1 MKTTDKT
8 SDMKKSVID
17 DFGGAPLTSE
27 QRAAVEEHGRV
38 LVTASAG
45 SGKTSTM
52 IKKIISEIEHGTALS
67 RMLVLVYNEAAA
79 NEIKEK
85 LHDALFKA
93 ACLSDGERREEFRRD
108 LDELAFAKISTI
120 HAFCRGLIKDNFE
133 KLGVSPVFDLLSD
146 DQAAQYAD
154 AALDKIFTQYA
165 EEDDPIFDELAD
177 ILSRGRKEE
186 GFRATVKKIYSVY
199 QIQPDGAAFLTRARE
214 NYEGVSQGHYAEVLV
229 RRAHRV
235 FADGL
240 AELEKV
246 QPLLEVEAKRAY
258 AERCGIC
265 ADICRRGLAGGF
277 EDILALA
284 CAEPEFPSLSRGPRT
299 PLVNPDAAKISETV
313 KSAVDAMLETY
324 WQPLADMRSVEE
336 GHAQNRAYVDKLLEI
351 VERFDKEYSQAK
363 LADNVLTFNDLER
376 YAAQLISTSPEA
388 AGEFDAV
395 FVDEYQDV
403 NPVQEFII
411 SSVARD
417 NVFMVGDVKQC
428 IYAFRLADPDIFLKK
443 QKAYQ
448 AGNEGK
454 FLSFSRNFRSNNTIL
469 EFVNSVFD
477 TEMTENTVGV
487 DYLKDGRFTVGD
499 NESTEERKT
508 RRKREAG
515 SVRLHFIAVNN
526 GNRRY
531 SPDEGDFIAQEIKRL
546 VGSAKTG
553 DRLMRYSD
561 CAVLFRNRTSG
572 QRIVAR
578 LQAVGIPVDDG
589 TLRKEKSAPESD
601 IINFLT
607 VLDNPRQDIPLAGF
621 MLSYFGGFDENEMT
635 LIAADVGEDECFYD
649 AVLRTAEKADALGKK
664 TADMLKMLDEYRLK
678 ASFKSVPELMQGIV
692 SDFSYDAY
700 MSLEGEGMAAGV
712 LSFISSVAGCEEG
725 CGISKFLAAYNR
737 REKDEERR
745 SAGGDRV
752 IASTFHGYKGL
763 ESPVVFVAGL
773 HPIKN
778 DRSGADKTV
787 VLADNHGGIGMKFY
801 RRDKR
806 TCRTTLSEKAVKLAK
821 EIQDAKEE
829 MRLFYVALTRA
840 KQYLYITGVAGATRL
855 ETFGKVPET
864 GGASLPYG
872 FLSDAAYR
880 GTLDVLP
887 EIVPENEE
895 RETAVASTA
904 LPVLDNAREE
914 DVKSI
919 SDAMDFVYPHARSTS
934 LAMKYSVS
942 ALDGGSDEATMS
954 VFADKAD
961 EGTLYHRVMEA
972 IDYEKRGVQGVREE
986 FARFVEEG
994 IMTADELA
1002 RVDEN
1007 AIARCLDSPLME
1019 KARKGKCLR
1028 EQSFLMYV
1036 PASEL
1041 GQGDTSDKILVQG
1054 VVDLIIDGEERIIV
1068 DFKNSALRSAE
1079 AREKYKNQLYLY
1091 KNAVEHALFDKVDR
1105 LFLYSFKLNEA
1116 VEIV

>member
-8 SDMKKSVID
+8 AVKKKSVID
-17 DFGGAPLTSE
+17 DFVGARLTAE
-27 QRAAVEEHGRV
+27 QRAAVEERGKV
-38 LVTASAG
+38 LVAASAG

-52 IKKIISEIEHGTALS
+52 IKKIISEIENGTPLS

-85 LHDALFKA
+85 LHDALFNA

-108 LDELAFAKISTI
+108 LDELSFANISTI
-120 HAFCRGLIKDNFE
+120 HAFCRALIKDNFE

-146 DQAAQYAD
+146 DQAARYAD
-154 AALDKIFTQYA
+154 EALDKLFA
-165 EEDDPIFDELAD
+165 ECAEADDKVFDELSD
-177 ILSRGRKEE
+177 ILSRERKEE
-186 GFRATVKKIYSVY
+186 GFRATVKKLYEVY
-199 QIQPDGAAFLTRARE
+199 QIQPDGAAFLKRARD
-214 NYEGVSQGHYAEVLV
+214 NYEGVAEGHYAEVLV
-229 RRAHRV
+229 KHAHSV

-246 QPLLEVEAKRAY
+246 QPLLEAEAKSAY
-258 AERCGIC
+258 AERCKIY
-265 ADICRRGLAGGF
+265 ADICRQGLAGGF
-277 EDILALA
+277 DDILALA
-284 CAEPEFPSLSRGPRT
+284 RADVYVPDLRKGPRT
-299 PLVNPDAAKISETV
+299 PLLNPDAVDVAESV
-313 KSAVDAMLETY
+313 KSAIDNMFSTW
-324 WQPLADMRSVEE
+324 WQPLVNMQQVEE
-336 GHAQNRAYVDKLLEI
+336 GHAQNRAYVDKLLEL
-351 VERFDKEYSQAK
+351 VERFDKEYSRAK

-376 YAAQLISTSPEA
+376 YAAQLISTSPEV

-428 IYAFRLADPDIFLKK
+428 IYAFRLADPDIFLKR
-443 QKAYQ
+443 QKAYE
-448 AGNEGK
+448 AGKEGK

-477 TEMTENTVGV
+477 AEMTENTVGV
-487 DYLKDGRFTVGD
+487 DYLKDGRFTVGED
-499 NESTEERKT
+499 ESAEERKS

-515 SVRLHFIAVNN
+515 SVRLHLTSVKN
-526 GNRRY
+526 GTRRY
-531 SPDEGDFIAQEIKRL
+531 SPDEGDFIAEEIKRL
-546 VGSAKTG
+546 VGNAKTG

-561 CAVLFRNRTSG
+561 CAVLFRNRTVG
-572 QRIVAR
+572 QRIIER
-578 LQAVGIPVDDG
+578 LQASGIPVDDG

-621 MLSYFGGFDENEMT
+621 MLSYFGGFDENKMT
-635 LIAADVGEDECFYD
+635 LIAARRGDDECLYD
-649 AVLRTAEKADALGKK
+649 AVLRAAEREDGLGRKVV
-664 TADMLKMLDEYRLK
+664 AMLDMLDEYRIK

-773 HPIKN
+773 NPIK
-778 DRSGADKTV
+778 SGGDNKSAV
-787 VLADNHGGIGMKFY
+787 IADNHGGIGMKFY
-801 RRDKR
+801 RRDRR
-806 TCRTTLSEKAVKLAK
+806 TCRTTLSEKAVKLTK
-821 EIQDAKEE
+821 EIQEAKEE

-840 KQYLYITGVAGATRL
+840 KQYLYITGTVGEKKVA
-855 ETFGKVPET
+855 TFGKVPET
-864 GGASLPYG
+864 GGATVPYG

-880 GTLDVLP
+880 GTPDVLP
-887 EIVPENEE
+887 EIVPENEA
-895 RETAVASTA
+895 REDVEASIS
-904 LPVLDNAREE
+904 LPVLDKARDE
-914 DVKSI
+914 DVKNI
-919 SDAMDFVYPHARSTS
+919 AEAIAFVYPYAQSTS

-986 FARFVEEG
+986 FARFVAEG
-994 IMTADELA
+994 IMTEEEVAQ
-1002 RVDEN
+1002 VDEN
-1007 AIARCLDSPLME
+1007 AIAKCLDSPLME
-1019 KARKGKCLR
+1019 KARKGKCYR
-1028 EQSFLMYV
+1028 EQSFLMYL
-1036 PASEL
+1036 PAREL
-1041 GQGDTSDKILVQG
+1041 GQGDTDDKLLVQG

-1068 DFKNSALRSAE
+1068 DFKNSALRSDE
-1079 AREKYKNQLYLY
+1079 AMEKYKNQLYLY
-1091 KNAVEHALFDKVDR
+1091 KNAVEHALFDKVDK
-1105 LFLYSFKLNEA
+1105 LMLYSFKRNEA
-1116 VEIV
+1116 VEIL